1 MPSCTDSARR
11 HTEAVKTFQGNRRA
25 LTFSAAAAA
34 AALVLA
40 ACAGGPGTGPPT
52 VGVPSTGSSTAA
64 AGSTEASQAAGTGT
78 AGSGTAG
85 SGAGP
90 ESTPAM
96 NPTTGGGQ
104 DYSDAQLQSL
114 LQGVKLQGAGELR
127 VDDPRAVASG
137 ARGDYQD
144 ISDPKRGI
152 RPGQCELFESY
163 LMFNAANGTLASG
176 LLVPSTPEDQ
186 NAMKMTGTY
195 RSVSAV
201 HPASA
206 GGPSEFRQRLEAYS
220 ACGTVREVSLLGAK
234 PQMDI
239 ARLPGQVSAA
249 QSFAVS
255 QLTSGPVRVGA
266 IYVGGTK
273 AGVDVIYRQSVNG
286 NAADTLDFDAAARQ
300 GADVVNQVLGRL
312 P

>member
-1 MPSCTDSARR
+1 
-11 HTEAVKTFQGNRRA
+11 
-25 LTFSAAAAA
+25 LTFSAAASAA
-34 AALVLA
+34 AIVLA
-40 ACAGGPGTGPPT
+40 ACAGGPGTGPAT
-52 VGVPSTGSSTAA
+52 VGVPSTGSSTAV
-64 AGSTEASQAAGTGT
+64 
-78 AGSGTAG
+78 
-85 SGAGP
+85 
-90 ESTPAM
+90 
-96 NPTTGGGQ
+96 NPTAGGGQ

-114 LQGVKLQGAGELR
+114 LQGVKLQGAGELH

-137 ARGDYQD
+137 AKGDYQD
-144 ISDPKRGI
+144 VSDPKRGI

-176 LLVPSTPEDQ
+176 LLVPSTPEDH

-201 HPASA
+201 HPAST
-206 GGPSEFRQRLEAYS
+206 GGASEFRQRLEAYN
-220 ACGTVREVSLLGAK
+220 ACGTVREVSLMPAK
-234 PQMDI
+234 LQMDI
-239 ARLPGQVSAA
+239 VRLPGQVSAA

-255 QLTSGPVRVGA
+255 QLTFSPGRVGA

-273 AGVDVIYRQSVNG
+273 AGVNVIYRQSVNG
-286 NAADTLDFDAAARQ
+286 NAADTLDFDAAARE

>member
-1 MPSCTDSARR
+1 M
-11 HTEAVKTFQGNRRA
+11 
-25 LTFSAAAAA
+25 TFSAGAAA

-40 ACAGGPGTGPPT
+40 ACAGGPGTAPAT
-52 VGVPSTGSSTAA
+52 VGVASTGSSTAA
-64 AGSTEASQAAGTGT
+64 AGSTE
-78 AGSGTAG
+78 GSPAAG

-90 ESTPAM
+90 ESSPAV
-96 NPTTGGGQ
+96 NPTAGGGQ
-104 DYSDAQLQSL
+104 EYSDAQLQSL
-114 LQGVKLQGAGELR
+114 LQGVKLQGAGELH

-137 ARGDYQD
+137 AKGDYQD

-152 RPGQCELFESY
+152 RLGQCELFESY

-176 LLVPSTPEDQ
+176 LLLPSTPEDH

-195 RSVSAV
+195 RSLSAV

-206 GGPSEFRQRLEAYS
+206 GGPSEFRQRLEAYN
-220 ACGTVREVSLLGAK
+220 ACGTVREVSLLPAK
-234 PQMDI
+234 LQMDI
-239 ARLPGQVSAA
+239 VRLPGQVSAA

-255 QLTSGPVRVGA
+255 QLTSGPGRVGA

-286 NAADTLDFDAAARQ
+286 NAADTLDFDAAARE